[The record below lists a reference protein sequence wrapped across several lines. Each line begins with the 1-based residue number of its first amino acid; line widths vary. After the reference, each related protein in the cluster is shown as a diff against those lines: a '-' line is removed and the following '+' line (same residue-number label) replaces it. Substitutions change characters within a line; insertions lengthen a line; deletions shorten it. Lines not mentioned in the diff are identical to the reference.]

1 MSLSMVAMASLIYAF
16 FWWWYAREN
25 ERRARGEEDQKLE
38 GKTEEEVLEM
48 GDDSPRFV
56 YMT

>member
-1 MSLSMVAMASLIYAF
+1 MVAMASLIYAF